1 MHKLAP
7 NSLSRL
13 QILATLGPRFYQVSV
28 YMRRLE
34 TLGLVEATGRADPAA
49 DSVEYRITDAGC
61 AELQERYG
69 PPSHV
74 RDGG

>member
-13 QILATLGPRFYQVSV
+13 QTLSTLAPRFYQVSV

-34 TLGLVEATGRADPAA
+34 TLGLVVPTGRADPAA
-49 DSVEYRITDAGC
+49 DSVEYEITDEGR
-61 AELQERYG
+61 AELEERYG
-69 PPSHV
+69 PSSPAL
-74 RDGG
+74 GGN